1 VLAAMVG
8 LNPNVKEEKRKLT
21 ALQKDKAALERRLAR
36 IDGVLEAIGGQ
47 MSEAEAKGL
56 ILKKL
61 HDLANKELLR
71 YLNSEKRGLVA
82 VVENL
87 WDKYA
92 TSNKALEGKRD
103 RTLSELNGFLA
114 GLGYFG

>member
-1 VLAAMVG
+1 
-8 LNPNVKEEKRKLT
+8 
-21 ALQKDKAALERRLAR
+21 
-36 IDGVLEAIGGQ
+36 

-71 YLNSEKRGLVA
+71 YLNAEKRGLVA
-82 VVENL
+82 IVENF

-92 TSNKALEGKRD
+92 TPNTRLEAEREAIF
-103 RTLSELNGFLA
+103 SELNNLLSN
-114 GLGYFG
+114 LGYLG